1 MCATASPKSTPL
13 SLGLPATPLPSV
25 LSQFIEAI
33 GASVE
38 GASEVT
44 FPGPGLV
51 QASLACMAH
60 DGPSYGLKHL
70 ATRHPI
76 PSSGHRWHVEVSY
89 FF

>member
-44 FPGPGLV
+44 FPGLGLV
-51 QASLACMAH
+51 QASLPIWHMMGHLMA
-60 DGPSYGLKHL
+60 
-70 ATRHPI
+70 
-76 PSSGHRWHVEVSY
+76 SGT
-89 FF
+89 